1 MKFLLLSLFV
11 SVVLLSSCKQEEP
24 ADVIYYNA
32 ELWTGDSA
40 MPHVHAIAVKGNMII
55 YAGDDYKSYKGS
67 NTRMEDVKGK
77 MIVQGFIDNHTHY
90 S

>member
-1 MKFLLLSLFV
+1 
-11 SVVLLSSCKQEEP
+11 
-24 ADVIYYNA
+24 
-32 ELWTGDSA
+32 
-40 MPHVHAIAVKGNMII
+40 HAIAVKGNMII

-90 S
+90 SKVGVFHSPCAVAAPTIFILRSSFVVGNIIIHMLSHNH